1 MKHARQ
7 PMQPKDL
14 EYLSNIVKKTHRTKN
29 NYIKMTVS
37 LIHQQG
43 QEDLEVVDLLAN
55 PTHRN

>member
-1 MKHARQ
+1 
-7 PMQPKDL
+7 MQPKDL